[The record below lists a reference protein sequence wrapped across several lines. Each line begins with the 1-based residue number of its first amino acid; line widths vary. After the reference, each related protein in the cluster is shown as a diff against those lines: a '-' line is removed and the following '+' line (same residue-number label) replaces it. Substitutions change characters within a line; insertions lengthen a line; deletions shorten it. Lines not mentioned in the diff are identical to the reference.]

1 MLRLPVC
8 EKLLNLLIS
17 AICWDSFFLST
28 IITAYRFQEGP
39 YLIHANFE
47 IRVSLEPYFKGS
59 LYTCKDY
66 DNIVSNRSTSILL
79 DLFEARPYLTTILL
93 FTLERFEKR
102 QYLLLKIW
110 SKRFGNEDGC
120 NDRKIECWFHNQF
133 QYQWLTL
140 LISKNKQL

>member
-1 MLRLPVC
+1 MWKTSESLDFSHMLGQ
-8 EKLLNLLIS
+8 
-17 AICWDSFFLST
+17 FFLIYYYYCLSFSGGS
-28 IITAYRFQEGP
+28 ISNS
-39 YLIHANFE
+39 LHANFE

-140 LISKNKQL
+140 LISKNK